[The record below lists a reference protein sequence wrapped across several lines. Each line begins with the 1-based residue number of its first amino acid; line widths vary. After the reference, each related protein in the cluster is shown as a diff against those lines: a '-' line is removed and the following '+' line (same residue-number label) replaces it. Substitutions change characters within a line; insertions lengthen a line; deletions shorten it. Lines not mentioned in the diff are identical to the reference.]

1 MSAKPSKA
9 AALLAF
15 FLLLFSLQA
24 DAAAPLTRDFFR
36 DKPRSLVKDFYISRY
51 LDQNISSQDAQA
63 LLGEVNNMNWRL
75 FDKFAARLDDFSFKR
90 VSYCRHLSPLQ
101 YIGKDIDCIKI
112 GLTPYKATKLPPE
125 KLLRIASRIAQR
137 YPDDASLFRL
147 VAARDFNRSVQS
159 GPKRFLHL
167 FNRTGKRYREHVLN
181 HPLPPRFLAELAK
194 ESDFNPAI
202 NKIVRN
208 PRLDRLQRSI
218 LKLDSSAL
226 NSESNFLLGLNA
238 LRLGHREVAVWYF
251 RSAQKKAVQ
260 NFAKDKA
267 LFWEYLTTGD
277 TALLK
282 QLLRDSKE
290 INIYTLYA
298 SEKTGHFPRNILVST
313 EPKRKN
319 APFDIRD
326 PFAWLKIKKA
336 FKSEKF
342 ESDAAR
348 NEAVQRLNSEE
359 SEPHIAALLY
369 RYRDN
374 RHFYLF
380 PWYDAIS
387 ALPVKRRALLLALA
401 RQESRFIPTAVSY
414 SYALGMMQFMPFLA
428 KAIAKERGIRDFRY
442 EMMFDPRIAYDF
454 ANTHLDYLEKFL
466 QHPLLIAYAYNGGIG
481 YTRRRVVQNAECFGN
496 GAYEPFMSMELL
508 PNAQARRY
516 GKKVL
521 ANYVVYARLLGIKDA
536 TLFTLLKRLK
546 SKHHISCF

>member
-159 GPKRFLHL
+159 GPQRFLRL
-167 FNRTGKRYREHVLN
+167 FNQTGNSYRESVLN
-181 HPLPPRFLAELAK
+181 HPLPPSFLTELSK
-194 ESDFNPAI
+194 EKDFNRAI

-251 RSAQKKAVQ
+251 KSSQKKAVR
-260 NFAKDKA
+260 NFEKDKA
-267 LFWEYLTTGD
+267 LFWEYLTTED
-277 TALLK
+277 TTLLK
-282 QLLRDSKE
+282 QLLQESKE

-298 SEKTGHFPRNILVST
+298 SEKAGRFPRNILIST

-359 SEPHIAALLY
+359 SESHIAALLY

-401 RQESRFIPTAVSY
+401 RQESRFIPTEVSY